1 MNVMEVM
8 LREMSGRICFS
19 KKKKNVNVN
28 VNVFNLIN
36 ANVNANLTAKM

>member
-19 KKKKNVNVN
+19 KKKKKNVN

>member
-19 KKKKNVNVN
+19 KKKKKN